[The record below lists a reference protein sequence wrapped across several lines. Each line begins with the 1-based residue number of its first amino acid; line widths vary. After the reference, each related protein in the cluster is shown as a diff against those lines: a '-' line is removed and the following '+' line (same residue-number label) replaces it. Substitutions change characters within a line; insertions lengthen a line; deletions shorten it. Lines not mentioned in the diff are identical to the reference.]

1 MIDYSFYL
9 CTDSDMNTEYK
20 IDECVKQAILGGVT
34 FVQVREKN
42 KSYAEFLRIALSIKK
57 ITDMYNIPLVINDN
71 INIAIEIDAS
81 GVHLGQNDLSCA
93 EARKLLGNDKIIGV
107 SVTTLNEAKKAVA
120 DGANYLGVGAIYKSQ
135 TKKDA
140 KVVENK
146 EFQKIL
152 DFSPIPIVVIG
163 GINKNTI
170 PNFNNMNVS
179 GYAMIR
185 PILGQD
191 DIVMSSKR
199 LKKIITDNMK
209 S

>member
-1 MIDYSFYL
+1 M
-9 CTDSDMNTEYK
+9 
-20 IDECVKQAILGGVT
+20 
-34 FVQVREKN
+34 
-42 KSYAEFLRIALSIKK
+42 
-57 ITDMYNIPLVINDN
+57 
-71 INIAIEIDAS
+71 
-81 GVHLGQNDLSCA
+81 
-93 EARKLLGNDKIIGV
+93 
-107 SVTTLNEAKKAVA
+107 
-120 DGANYLGVGAIYKSQ
+120 GVGAIYKSQ

-170 PNFNNMNVS
+170 PNFNNMNIS